1 MKPIRMQVTALGGRI
16 MAGHT
21 NKAGTQLTEGSRQ
34 DVTSDFMKCLL
45 QKAEHHGGGFEILGD
60 GKSWDV
66 TIRELSPTPSP
77 AMDAK
82 EE

>member
-16 MAGHT
+16 MAGHP

-45 QKAEHHGGGFEILGD
+45 QKAEHHGDGFEIHGD
-60 GKSWDV
+60 GKSWEV
-66 TIRELSPTPSP
+66 TVRELPATP
-77 AMDAK
+77 AMAAK
-82 EE
+82 EG